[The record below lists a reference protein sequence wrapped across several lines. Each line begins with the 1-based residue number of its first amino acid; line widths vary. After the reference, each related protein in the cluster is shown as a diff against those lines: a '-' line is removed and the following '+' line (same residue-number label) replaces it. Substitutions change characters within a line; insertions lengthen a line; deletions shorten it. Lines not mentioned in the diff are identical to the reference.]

1 MWNGPKRRQNYMQ
14 KTFTFAAV
22 AAVLTLAA
30 CGDTD
35 LERGVSGA
43 AIGAVTAEVLG
54 GNVLTGAAVGGAAGV
69 LCDDLTPEACR

>member
-1 MWNGPKRRQNYMQ
+1 MQ
-14 KTFTFAAV
+14 KKITLAAIAATF
-22 AAVLTLAA
+22 TLAA

-54 GNVLTGAAVGGAAGV
+54 GNVVTGAAIGGAAGV
-69 LCDDLTPEACR
+69 LCDDLTPETCR

>member
-1 MWNGPKRRQNYMQ
+1 MQ
-14 KTFTFAAV
+14 KKLTFAAV
-22 AAVLTLAA
+22 AALLTLAA

-54 GNVLTGAAVGGAAGV
+54 GNVVTGAAIGGAAGV
-69 LCDDLTPEACR
+69 LCDDLTPENCR

>member
-1 MWNGPKRRQNYMQ
+1 MQ
-14 KTFTFAAV
+14 KKLTFAAI
-22 AAVLTLAA
+22 AAMLTLAA

-43 AIGAVTAEVLG
+43 AIGAVTADLLG
-54 GNVLTGAAVGGAAGV
+54 GSVVTGAAVGGAAGV